1 MGIVI
6 AGGREYAHFIP
17 SKGGLCH
24 GHAGKTTAV
33 GSGPA
38 GASATENPDLHLYE
52 RAMELFNA
60 CNFQAARESF
70 LTLTNSTNR
79 DLAYSAGQRVKMCN
93 RRLGNLIE
101 QRP

>member
-1 MGIVI
+1 MATPVKRQSSGSNPTGV
-6 AGGREYAHFIP
+6 
-17 SKGGLCH
+17 
-24 GHAGKTTAV
+24 HATK
-33 GSGPA
+33 S
-38 GASATENPDLHLYE
+38 PDLHLYE

-70 LTLTNSTNR
+70 LTLTKSTNR
-79 DLAYSAGQRVKMCN
+79 DLAYSAGQRVKMCD